1 MYSLHSTGCFF
12 TDNSSLVTAKYCG
25 ANNILANGIYAA
37 HLQGVTKV
45 QARRYCRLLRV
56 MSSVKNIHM
65 NIHSDRLDH
74 KYKPIL
80 CLI

>member
-12 TDNSSLVTAKYCG
+12 TDGSSLVTAKYCG